1 MIKLKEIESESK
13 YIDFNNVIKVKTF
26 LTIEEINEIVNR
38 MISEEDPIKRMV
50 IYYSSLVEFCTNID
64 LEQFKD
70 ENGFVK
76 ADEVYDCL
84 AENQLL
90 SLDFYIDNIGHIDD
104 IMEKLESTYNV
115 IKGAVSELSTN
126 TDSTQ
131 LLKTLSEATETLQNQ
146 QKIHQDIFK

>member
-13 YIDFNNVIKVKTF
+13 YIDFNNDIKVKTF

-70 ENGFVK
+70 ENDFVK

-90 SLDFYIDNIGHIDD
+90 SLDFYIDNVSHIKE
-104 IMEKLESTYNV
+104 IMSKLESTYNV

-131 LLKTLSEATETLQNQ
+131 LLKALSEATETLQNQ
-146 QKIHQDIFK
+146 QKVHQDIFK

>member
-13 YIDFNNVIKVKTF
+13 YIDFNNAIKVKTF

-70 ENGFVK
+70 ENDFVK

-90 SLDFYIDNIGHIDD
+90 SLDFYIDNVSHIDD
-104 IMEKLESTYNV
+104 IMSKLESTYNV
-115 IKGAVSELSTN
+115 IKGAVSELSKN

-131 LLKTLSEATETLQNQ
+131 LLKTLSEATETLQKQ